1 MANDAVS
8 NFAVNPTE
16 AIDFLRQKLNLPTQ
30 SWTDLWEG
38 MHARAFVVAGANTEA
53 LVSDFRNAIDKALS
67 EGKSLDWFRK
77 EFDKIVAAHGWNYKG
92 ERRWRQA
99 VIFNTN
105 MRMAY
110 ATGRW
115 AQIVRLAESRPYLR
129 YKAVLDERTRPLH
142 RAWDDV
148 VLRWDDPWWQT
159 HFPPNGWNCRC
170 TIQQLSERDLTRLK
184 LKVSPTAPA
193 SPLIARGV
201 NTPDGVK
208 YVFVPKGI
216 DPGFAYNPGEAAFG
230 RGAQEMALLK
240 HGPWSALEGLPQPT
254 ALASLPSDAVE
265 IKLADMVIKGEELR
279 IRQILNEALGG
290 RDEVVLVDPT
300 GAHVQLGQAIADHW
314 LDDPSRQDGRE
325 RYFPLLPSLV
335 TEPAEIW
342 LGFARDEATGQVH
355 LRRRYIKVIELQG
368 GKLLGLVTDADG
380 LMWSGLTFFRSNSL
394 RALKHLRTGLRIW
407 QRPI

>member
-184 LKVSPTAPA
+184 LKVSPSAPA

-230 RGAQEMALLK
+230 RGAQSMALLK
-240 HGPWSALEGLPQPT
+240 HGPWEALEGLSVT
-254 ALASLPSDAVE
+254 AKLNALPHDSVNV
-265 IKLADMVIKGEELR
+265 KLADAVAKNDEVA
-279 IRQILNEALGG
+279 IRQTLKAALGG
-290 RDEVVLVDPT
+290 DEVILTDPT
-300 GAHVQLGQAIADHW
+300 GARVQLGQAIADHW
-314 LDDPSRQDGRE
+314 LENPSRQDGRE
-325 RYFPLLPSLV
+325 RYFPLLPEIV
-335 TEPAEIW
+335 TNPAEIW
-342 LGFARDEATGQVH
+342 LGFARDEATGEVH
-355 LRRRYIKVIELQG
+355 LRRRYIKVIDLG
-368 GKLLGLVTDADG
+368 GGRLLGLVTDADG
-380 LMWSGLTFFRSNSL
+380 RMWSGLTFFRSNNLAALKSL
-394 RALKHLRTGLRIW
+394 RLGMRLWVREG
-407 QRPI
+407 